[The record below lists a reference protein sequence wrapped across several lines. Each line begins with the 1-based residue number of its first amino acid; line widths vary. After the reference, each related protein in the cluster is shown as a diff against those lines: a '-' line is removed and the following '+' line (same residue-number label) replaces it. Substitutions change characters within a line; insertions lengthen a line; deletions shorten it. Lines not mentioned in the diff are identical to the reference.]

1 MPTVADYEDAVRRI
15 AEADVPDDATTA
27 AEVRQALSGSNAPQV
42 TREEI
47 GRASCRER
55 VSFTV

>member
-1 MPTVADYEDAVRRI
+1 MSIWSRI
-15 AEADVPDDATTA
+15 G
-27 AEVRQALSGSNAPQV
+27 QALSALTGGEGLATVFDRLRTPPEQ
-42 TREEI
+42 I

>member
-1 MPTVADYEDAVRRI
+1 M
-15 AEADVPDDATTA
+15 ATARDTDLDTPALALLWA
-27 AEVRQALSGSNAPQV
+27 ARETGLLAALIGEQ
-42 TREEI
+42 I